1 MPDDQVSARL
11 HGLLHEIWLY
21 LWANPR
27 SKDTVEGIHDWWINN
42 GKQRFTK
49 DEVQQAL
56 DFTVERGWMQ
66 QSYLGPTVLYSTTI
80 ASLKEF
86 NRALDE
92 PHGSN
97 AREE

>member
-27 SKDTVEGIHDWWINN
+27 SKDTVEGIQEWWIGN

-49 DEVQQAL
+49 EEVQEAL
-56 DFTVERGWMQ
+56 DFTVVRGWVQ
-66 QSYLGPTVLYSTTI
+66 QSYIGPTVLYSTTT
-80 ASLKEF
+80 ASLEEF

-92 PHGSN
+92 PDGSKTT
-97 AREE
+97 RE